1 MARMRKNA
9 VAFSSYITPDL
20 KNLMEFLI
28 EREELTKVVFIRK
41 AVRFFLNGDR
51 VIDPRVMI
59 PRGEPNYISRSAII
73 SSYIDVEQKRELED
87 IAWSQGSNFSAALYQ
102 ALLEFSAMLITA
114 SSEGSGVVYTK
125 NTNI

>member
-102 ALLEFSAMLITA
+102 ALL
-114 SSEGSGVVYTK
+114 
-125 NTNI
+125 

>member
-87 IAWSQGSNFSAALYQ
+87 IAWSQGSNFSVALYQ

-114 SSEGSGVVYTK
+114 DDSGVVYTK

>member
-87 IAWSQGSNFSAALYQ
+87 IAWSQGSNFSAALSQ

-114 SSEGSGVVYTK
+114 DDSGVVYTK